1 MLEYYHLGEV
11 FRFSLFLCFISVL
24 FTEIFDNIEKE
35 NLLMK
40 KKNLELQEQVVI
52 LEKSVQTLTEEKK
65 CCKYR
70 EIYTHHLGKVFV
82 TFLYFTTH
90 SIFFKH
96 RYKYLYLFDVQ
107 FTQVV

>member
-11 FRFSLFLCFISVL
+11 FRFSLFLYFISVL

-52 LEKSVQTLTEEKK
+52 LEKFVQTLTEEKK
-65 CCKYR
+65 RCKYNIQR
-70 EIYTHHLGKVFV
+70 NLYTSFGE
-82 TFLYFTTH
+82 
-90 SIFFKH
+90 SICNLSVLDH
-96 RYKYLYLFDVQ
+96 
-107 FTQVV
+107 T